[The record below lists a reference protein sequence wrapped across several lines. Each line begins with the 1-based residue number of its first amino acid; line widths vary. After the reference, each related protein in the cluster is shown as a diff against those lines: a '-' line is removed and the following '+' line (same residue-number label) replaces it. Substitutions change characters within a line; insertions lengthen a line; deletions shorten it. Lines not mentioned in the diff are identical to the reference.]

1 MPSKRRLISAR
12 PSDHR
17 RLGRALSNSMDAL
30 PDPVWVL
37 DAQRRIIYFNSAT
50 ARWLGVSSEEHLL
63 SGLRCVAKAD
73 VSNRQD
79 ELGMLLSC
87 PSNLSPGGEANL
99 GVQGPGV
106 ECLAIRFVRLGIG
119 DSELIFASGGGSL
132 SGPVTLEE
140 IGALHLR
147 DSLNR
152 WRRIASQTGGVV
164 CAGVSAAAARLRGQ
178 VRIASETRQH
188 IVILGQKG
196 SGSEWVARSIHERS
210 KGAEDPE
217 EPCLV
222 IDTPLMDAE
231 LLEVTLSPA
240 LAHLGVP
247 GNRAVTCVLK
257 GVDEA
262 PAEIQE
268 RVIDFAKRSPG
279 SVRLIGLCHLPI
291 LDGLRAGTIT
301 PSMSSALS
309 IFEVRIEPLATR
321 PEDIPL
327 IASALLD
334 QRRESERIAAERIGR
349 EAMDLLVLFPWPE
362 NFEELDAALRHA
374 SQVCRGPVIAPEHLP
389 LAIRTY
395 RPRVA
400 RSRPIV
406 SERLDV
412 AMANYELG
420 LIQEA
425 MELCSGNRSEAARRL
440 GISRTRLIRRLEGI
454 GRDSRG
460 RRGHEP
466 T

>member
-1 MPSKRRLISAR
+1 
-12 PSDHR
+12 
-17 RLGRALSNSMDAL
+17 
-30 PDPVWVL
+30 
-37 DAQRRIIYFNSAT
+37 
-50 ARWLGVSSEEHLL
+50 
-63 SGLRCVAKAD
+63 
-73 VSNRQD
+73 
-79 ELGMLLSC
+79 
-87 PSNLSPGGEANL
+87 
-99 GVQGPGV
+99 
-106 ECLAIRFVRLGIG
+106 
-119 DSELIFASGGGSL
+119 
-132 SGPVTLEE
+132 
-140 IGALHLR
+140 
-147 DSLNR
+147 
-152 WRRIASQTGGVV
+152 
-164 CAGVSAAAARLRGQ
+164 LRGQ
-178 VRIASETRQH
+178 VRIAAATRQH

-196 SGSEWVARSIHERS
+196 SGSEWVARSIHESS

-309 IFEVRIEPLATR
+309 VFEVRIEPLATR

-395 RPRVA
+395 RPRA
-400 RSRPIV
+400 PRSRPIV

-454 GRDSRG
+454 DRDSRG
-460 RRGHEP
+460 RGGS
-466 T
+466 

>member
-1 MPSKRRLISAR
+1 MRSKRRLISAR

-17 RLGRALSNSMDAL
+17 RLGRALSHAMDAL

-37 DAQRRIIYFNSAT
+37 DAERRLIYFNSAT
-50 ARWLGVSSEEHLL
+50 TRWLGVSSDEHLL
-63 SGLRCVAKAD
+63 SGLRCVTKDD
-73 VSNRQD
+73 VSTRQD
-79 ELGMLLSC
+79 ELAMLLSC
-87 PSNLSPGGEANL
+87 PSNVTPGGEASL
-99 GVQGPGV
+99 GIHGPGV
-106 ECLAIRFVRLGIG
+106 ECLAVRFVRLGVG
-119 DSELIFASGGGSL
+119 DSELIFASGGGPL
-132 SGPVTLEE
+132 SGPATLEE
-140 IGALHLR
+140 IDSIHLR

-178 VRIASETRQH
+178 VRIAGETRQH
-188 IVILGQKG
+188 IVILGRKG

-217 EPCLV
+217 EPCFV
-222 IDTPLMDAE
+222 IDTPLMDTE

-240 LAHLGVP
+240 SAYLGGP
-247 GNRAVTCVLK
+247 GNRAVTCILK

-268 RVIDFAKRSPG
+268 RVIDFAKRFPG
-279 SVRLIGLCHLPI
+279 SVRLIGLSHFPI

-309 IFEVRIEPLATR
+309 IFEVRIEPLAAR
-321 PEDIPL
+321 PEDIHL

-349 EAMDLLVLFPWPE
+349 EAMDLLVLFPWPG
-362 NFEELDAALRHA
+362 NFEELEAALRHA

-395 RPRVA
+395 RPRAA

-406 SERLDV
+406 SESLDV

-425 MELCSGNRSEAARRL
+425 VELCAGNRSEAARRL
-440 GISRTRLIRRLEGI
+440 GISRARLIRRLEGI
-454 GRDSRG
+454 GRNPRG
-460 RRGHEP
+460 NRGHEP
-466 T
+466 R